1 MNVTI
6 RVVHPDAVSALPY
19 AKQDMFAD
27 VLYFNQELNDRQSKI
42 LEETSVDLIDLTVGL
57 RGTFYL
63 PDQLYHSGI
72 QLRRAYP
79 EVDAFFAAKKK
90 YDPDGLFSNQFYEK
104 YGDT

>member
-1 MNVTI
+1 
-6 RVVHPDAVSALPY
+6 LG
-19 AKQDMFAD
+19 FG
-27 VLYFNQELNDRQSKI
+27 VLS
-42 LEETSVDLIDLTVGL
+42 T
-57 RGTFYL
+57 
-63 PDQLYHSGI
+63 DQLYYSGT